1 MAQNAQKLKQ
11 INPKRIFVLNGH
23 PAERSLNRSIAD
35 AYVDAA
41 RDAGHDVRSVQLHD
55 LDFDMDFEN
64 GSYKHYKP
72 LEPQLEALLENIEW
86 CEHLVVTTPMWWGGL
101 PAKLKGLFDRTL
113 LPGRT
118 FNTRE
123 TNFFGLPRPMLSGR
137 TGRVFITSDT
147 PGWFMRFG
155 YGNAMLNQVRKQI
168 LEFIGIKPVK
178 VTWFAGATDVKQN
191 RAQDW
196 LRKVHKTAIAA
207 A

>member
-1 MAQNAQKLKQ
+1 MSNHSNSQ
-11 INPKRIFVLNGH
+11 KRILVLNGH
-23 PAERSLNRSIAD
+23 PGETSLNGSIAE
-35 AYVDAA
+35 AYAEAA
-41 RDAGHDVRSVQLHD
+41 RNAGHNVRSVQLHD
-55 LDFDMDFEN
+55 LDFDVDF
-64 GSYKHYKP
+64 GGGGYKNHKP
-72 LEPQLEALLENIEW
+72 LEPQLEALLKDIEW
-86 CEHLVVTTPMWWGGL
+86 CEHFVVTTPMWWGGL

-123 TNFFGLPRPMLSGR
+123 TNFFGLPKPMLSGR

-178 VTWFAGATDVKQN
+178 ITWFSGATDVKKN
-191 RAQDW
+191 SVDEW
-196 LRKVHKTAIAA
+196 LVKVHKTAVAA
-207 A
+207 L